1 MRDSPPVFPG
11 CTHPDRT
18 SRSAKPRPKLP
29 PPQPPCA
36 SDLWRCRRE
45 EAVRLGPQHIRNGR
59 VKYRQAKNEHRNPVD
74 MDIPLHSVLA
84 ETIAAA
90 QSGHLTFLV
99 TRDGKPYS
107 LSGFSTAF
115 KDWCKQANL
124 PHCSAHGLRKALAAR
139 LAEGG
144 ASPHEI
150 MSITGH
156 RTIGEIERYTKA
168 ANQPRL
174 ADVAMSKL
182 Q

>member
-1 MRDSPPVFPG
+1 
-11 CTHPDRT
+11 
-18 SRSAKPRPKLP
+18 
-29 PPQPPCA
+29 
-36 SDLWRCRRE
+36 
-45 EAVRLGPQHIRNGR
+45 

-182 Q
+182 HRHKANRECPTHPLSGTKSVKSDFKSMVIF